1 MKTQHEKLTRINPD
15 GVTYRVPLDMAGEFR
30 VIADSYNTCIMGD
43 IINRLGE
50 YEKLGSLEEIA
61 RKIKNT

>member
-15 GVTYRVPLDMAGEFR
+15 GVTYRVPLEVAGEFR
-30 VIADSYNTCIMGD
+30 VIADSYNMCIMGD
-43 IINRLGE
+43 IINKLGQ
-50 YEKLGSLEEIA
+50 YEKLGEPEEIE